1 MFHPTNVRVELFA
14 TACTKRNLKATAG
27 QGSGLHKSDILHAI
41 FLPAA
46 SSRVTAA
53 ELVEHID
60 DATFELRRKRH
71 LPHNGFDLSAL
82 SRLPVRQLDMRRHV
96 QRTHGLSQR
105 DHGHGLGQNAGAVT
119 KATFR
124 LRSFFVHI
132 VQTNYIMFETTQTDT
147 ALPPNRSSLQDSS
160 SQRRPQRRSRN
171 TPRQRNRAQDY
182 QRSCFTS
189 FSNVQSIIATVLYND
204 IETKYVPPIVASQE
218 LTFCEFDTILL
229 PVSTSDKFAQCAH
242 VPFSIQPCLRL
253 LLTARH

>member
-1 MFHPTNVRVELFA
+1 MTFLHSADSQCVNWI
-14 TACTKRNLKATAG
+14 CG
-27 QGSGLHKSDILHAI
+27 GMSSGI
-41 FLPAA
+41 
-46 SSRVTAA
+46 
-53 ELVEHID
+53 
-60 DATFELRRKRH
+60 
-71 LPHNGFDLSAL
+71 
-82 SRLPVRQLDMRRHV
+82 
-96 QRTHGLSQR
+96 HGLSQR
-105 DHGHGLGQNAGAVT
+105 DHGLSQRVHGLSQNAGAVT

-204 IETKYVPPIVASQE
+204 IETKNVPPIVASQE

>member
-1 MFHPTNVRVELFA
+1 M
-14 TACTKRNLKATAG
+14 
-27 QGSGLHKSDILHAI
+27 
-41 FLPAA
+41 
-46 SSRVTAA
+46 
-53 ELVEHID
+53 
-60 DATFELRRKRH
+60 
-71 LPHNGFDLSAL
+71 
-82 SRLPVRQLDMRRHV
+82 RQLDMRRHV

-124 LRSFFVHI
+124 LITLLLCS
-132 VQTNYIMFETTQTDT
+132 Q

-160 SQRRPQRRSRN
+160 SQRRPRRRSRN

-182 QRSCFTS
+182 QCSCFTS

-204 IETKYVPPIVASQE
+204 IETKNVPPIVASQE

>member
-1 MFHPTNVRVELFA
+1 M
-14 TACTKRNLKATAG
+14 
-27 QGSGLHKSDILHAI
+27 
-41 FLPAA
+41 
-46 SSRVTAA
+46 
-53 ELVEHID
+53 
-60 DATFELRRKRH
+60 
-71 LPHNGFDLSAL
+71 
-82 SRLPVRQLDMRRHV
+82 RQLDMRRHV